1 MSFLSDLFGQKKSAS
16 VAKNRLIIT
25 LEKERANA
33 SFDFID
39 QMKEEILFVIK
50 RYINA
55 SDIRILA
62 KKNQHIDRLEIEIDL
77 ENGK

>member
-1 MSFLSDLFGQKKSAS
+1 MSFLSAIFGSKKSAT

-25 LEKERANA
+25 LEKERAIA

-39 QMKEEILFVIK
+39 RMKEEILTVVK
-50 RYINA
+50 RYINV
-55 SDIRILA
+55 SDIRITA
-62 KKNQHIDRLEIEIDL
+62 SKNQRIDRLEIEVDL